1 MADAQSRTVRTR
13 YWLRSTALGA
23 AIGVCILAIGTLGH
37 EVYEQLENLETANS
51 DNVNWTLSQ
60 LEVEFLQFELAAHE
74 AGRGGSLDDLRRK
87 FDIFYS
93 RLVTIDQGSAY
104 RELTLHEDFSVPLLR
119 LRDFLDRTVPLIDG
133 PPEELQAALPRLRAT
148 ADAVHDDVRKLALSG
163 LEQFVAR
170 SDATRESIAST
181 LLDLALLTTA
191 LVLVLIL
198 LLILLLR
205 MIRISDRQAQTQ
217 RITASRLQTIL
228 ATSLDAVVVVDSNG
242 IVREFNGAA
251 ERVFGYTRDEAMGQ
265 AMSELLMP
273 ETYRRAHEAGMK
285 RHRQTGA
292 RRLIGSGRVELEALR
307 KSGEIF
313 PVELSVD
320 VADDRDGEIY
330 VAYMRDITDRRR
342 AQEELVDA
350 RDRALAGE
358 KARADFLAVMSHEMR
373 TPLNG
378 LLGTL
383 NLLRDT
389 VLTQAQRAYVDIMD
403 NSGRLLLHHVN
414 DVLDISK
421 FEAGKVELTSSAFDL
436 DRLLREIVAIQQ
448 SVAAT
453 QGNMLGHR
461 WIGDPPGTVV
471 GDPVRLR
478 QVLLNLVGNALK
490 FTHGGEVTIEVEVDT
505 AGERPCAEFRVIDT
519 GIGIP
524 ERDLDRIFK
533 DFETVDSTY
542 GRQFGGTGLG
552 LGIARRLTLAM
563 GGEIGAESI
572 ENAGSVFWV
581 RLPLERRAQNGPDGP
596 ESTPRRPDRVLDV
609 LIVEDNRVN
618 RVVLRAMLERDGHRV
633 TEAESGEQGVALA
646 ARTRFDAILMDISMP
661 VMDGVAATRAIR
673 DGTGASRRT
682 PILAV
687 TAHALPADIET
698 FRAAGMSGHITKPI
712 DHAVLADLL
721 QRPAGVAADPADVP
735 RTAPPVGQLVDFA
748 KVAELTESLGAE
760 QVHSLLG
767 RFGTEAE
774 AAIAALRA
782 CDDEMPDDTAL
793 ALLHRLAGSAGTLGF
808 AGLHAQLSQFQTD
821 AREGQRR
828 SLAGTADVLERL
840 WSESRKELEDL
851 VPC

>member
-228 ATSLDAVVVVDSNG
+228 AASLDAVVVVDSNG
-242 IVREFNGAA
+242 ILREFNGAA

-273 ETYRRAHEAGMK
+273 EKYRRAHEAGMK

-342 AQEELVDA
+342 AEEELVDA

-383 NLLRDT
+383 SLLRDT

-581 RLPLERRAQNGPDGP
+581 RLPLERRAQDGPDGR

-609 LIVEDNRVN
+609 LIVEDNCVN

-721 QRPAGVAADPADVP
+721 QRPSGVAADPADVP

-748 KVAELTESLGAE
+748 KIAELTESLGAE

-774 AAIAALRA
+774 TVIAALRA

-793 ALLHRLAGSAGTLGF
+793 ALLHRLAGSAGTLGI
-808 AGLHAQLSQFQTD
+808 AGLHAQLSRVQAD

-840 WSESRKELEDL
+840 WAESRKELEDL